1 MKKKNEGSIV
11 MEDCI
16 SMEYFDA
23 AVQLMDDELR
33 EQIHAELAPCT
44 DEEFLREYERR
55 HLEKFGSRFVI

>member
-1 MKKKNEGSIV
+1 

-16 SMEYFDA
+16 SMEYFNA

-55 HLEKFGSRFVI
+55 HFEKFGSRFVI

>member
-1 MKKKNEGSIV
+1 

-16 SMEYFDA
+16 PMEYFDA

-55 HLEKFGSRFVI
+55 HLEKFGVRFVI